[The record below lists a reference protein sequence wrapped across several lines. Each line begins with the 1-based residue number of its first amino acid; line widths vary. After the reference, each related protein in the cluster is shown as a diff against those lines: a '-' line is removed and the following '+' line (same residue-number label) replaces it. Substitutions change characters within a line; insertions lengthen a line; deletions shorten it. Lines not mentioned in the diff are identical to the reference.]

1 MIAPDIRRLVTE
13 LQHALG
19 ISIACGQITLNLNQ
33 SEVDSVDVRQ
43 KVRVPSKKALDSQRP
58 QPHA

>member
-1 MIAPDIRRLVTE
+1 MIAPDVRRLVSE

-43 KVRVPSKKALDSQRP
+43 KVRVPSKKGLDAREKQA
-58 QPHA
+58 HA